1 MKLILIFLLYR
12 LSGTQAHQC
21 SVDEFSCATGGQ
33 CIPRIKW
40 QDDVE
45 DCWDGSDEFCLPWQL
60 DCGFGSPRC
69 ISKKKVNDGRIDC
82 YSGLDEA
89 CPSHYFVCKDK
100 SACIDPALF
109 QDGVRQ
115 CKDGSDE
122 PCAPGLFPCTNSSKC
137 ISMKKFQN
145 GINDCADGSDEE
157 CTTSQVECGCGK
169 VRCVN
174 RERVGDGFWDCED
187 GTDELFNVTRGKYC
201 EDGSLRRNG
210 ANSLLVGELQLCTDS
225 SLCHRKF
232 GEICVV
238 VGGSWRC
245 VCQRGSVRL
254 PGSTRCIPITE
265 VDSYLREPIP
275 NCTRARQE
283 LRTRFDTSSGL
294 LGKLVRAVPYQK
306 GVRRAP
312 SSPKPQAILVPQ
324 AVAAMNDGEVNHHR
338 SGRHETDVTCS
349 GNSSCACSPSS
360 TWFNGTCIP
369 LLNECGDK
377 ALNDCD
383 PNATCMDNP
392 LSYECL
398 CRENFLDVSPDPV
411 KKPGRKCIELV
422 NECSDARLNDCS
434 PNAKCIDKAVGYA
447 CRCVPGFADTSP
459 PGRPGRNCTQQ
470 VNECAEKL
478 HDCDP
483 NAICRDE
490 PIGYRCHCPFGFAD
504 ASKDPSKPG
513 RLCVQLSIECEGC
526 NSSTSHCVP
535 TAGGSVV
542 CTCLPGFQ
550 DLNPINPGQ
559 NCSKLTRTS

>member
-1 MKLILIFLLYR
+1 MVHEISPQDKSMTSKESTRDAVMLINSL
-12 LSGTQAHQC
+12 
-21 SVDEFSCATGGQ
+21 V
-33 CIPRIKW
+33 
-40 QDDVE
+40 
-45 DCWDGSDEFCLPWQL
+45 CLPWQL

-122 PCAPGLFPCTNSSKC
+122 
-137 ISMKKFQN
+137 Q
-145 GINDCADGSDEE
+145 

-187 GTDELFNVTRGKYC
+187 GTDELFNVTRDKYC

-225 SLCHRKF
+225 SLCHRNF

-312 SSPKPQAILVPQ
+312 SSPNPKVPVLQ
-324 AVAAMNDGEVNHHR
+324 DIFMN
-338 SGRHETDVTCS
+338 
-349 GNSSCACSPSS
+349 SCPGTYVS
-360 TWFNGTCIP
+360 TARQN
-369 LLNECGDK
+369 
-377 ALNDCD
+377 
-383 PNATCMDNP
+383 
-392 LSYECL
+392 
-398 CRENFLDVSPDPV
+398 V
-411 KKPGRKCIELV
+411 V

-513 RLCVQLSIECEGC
+513 RLCVQL
-526 NSSTSHCVP
+526 
-535 TAGGSVV
+535 VV
-542 CTCLPGFQ
+542 SGLPG
-550 DLNPINPGQ
+550 LYST
-559 NCSKLTRTS
+559 C